1 MGFLTPLFLALAAGI
16 AVPLILHLYHRQQ
29 GPRVIFPALR
39 YLRRAEKESARR
51 IRLRQIFLLALR
63 ISAVVLLA
71 LAAARPFL
79 RAGGAG
85 HEPTAAA
92 IVLDNSMSTGLVQQ
106 DRRVLDTL
114 KRRALELLA
123 RAGPDDRFWVIRAGS
138 PWEPAIPGD
147 AVAAAN
153 RIRATEV
160 SAGRADL
167 AASLGRARALLAGGA
182 EGRATEIELLSDLQ
196 QTGLPAPVQARR
208 GDAPVVAWL
217 PGTAVPA
224 NGGVVDVQVGGGL
237 PPRAGERSTLAAA
250 TGGTRA
256 DSVSVRLNLEGRI
269 VAADNVP
276 VGATAILPVPARP
289 AGLVWGSA
297 EIDPDALRGDD
308 RRFFVSR
315 VQPPPAVALTRPL
328 PFVDAALGVLADAGR
343 IRRGGPGDADVVIA
357 PAAVGIEGTGAG
369 RTAVV
374 LPPESPLELPAANRR
389 LEAAG
394 VPWRFGTPTAG
405 GESRFALP
413 DSTDALARALSQ
425 IRARQIFPVQR
436 EGAAA
441 GDTVLVRLSDGS
453 PWAVRGTLPSGGR
466 YILVASPLSQE
477 ATTLPT
483 SSAMLPFLDHITGPW
498 AAAQATREEFEP
510 GDRVLLPAGADAVQ
524 RPDGG
529 TEKVEG
535 GEYVAPGDA
544 GIYRVRAG
552 NQEVRAFAVNA
563 PAAESD
569 LERLSGRRLRAALP
583 GWDVETADDPA
594 EWTRDIFRHRFGH
607 ETWRPLVLLLLAVLL
622 VEGLVAT
629 AGRGRTPAEAAA
641 RRRGDGAAGAPE
653 PAPARTSMAA
663 RPADAAAGRGP
674 GPARAPGPGGRR

>member
-1 MGFLTPLFLALAAGI
+1 MGFLSPLFLALAAGI

-29 GPRVIFPALR
+29 GPRVVFPALR

-63 ISAVVLLA
+63 ITAVVLLA

-79 RAGGAG
+79 RAGGTG

-147 AVAAAN
+147 AAAAAA
-153 RIRATEV
+153 RVRATEL

-167 AASLGRARALLAGGA
+167 AASLVRARALLAGGA

-196 QTGLPAPVQARR
+196 RTGFPAPIQARR

-217 PGTAVPA
+217 PGTDVPA

-237 PPRAGERSTLAAA
+237 APRAGERSTLAAA
-250 TGGTRA
+250 TGGTRT
-256 DSVSVRLNLEGRI
+256 DSVSVRLSLEGRI

-276 VGATAILPVPARP
+276 VGATAILPIPARP
-289 AGLVWGSA
+289 AGLLWGWA
-297 EIDPDALRGDD
+297 EVDPDALRGDD
-308 RRFFVSR
+308 RRYFVAR
-315 VQPPPAVALTRPL
+315 VQPPPVVALTRPL

-343 IRRGGPGDADVVIA
+343 IRRGGPADADVVIA
-357 PAAVGIEGTGAG
+357 PAAGGVEGIGAG
-369 RTAVV
+369 RTAVA
-374 LPPESPLELPAANRR
+374 LPPDSPLELPAVNRR

-394 VPWRFGTPTAG
+394 VPWRYGAPTAG
-405 GESRFALP
+405 GEARFAP
-413 DSTDALARALSQ
+413 GDSADALSRALAQ
-425 IRARQIFPVQR
+425 IRARQVYPLQ
-436 EGAAA
+436 GPGAA
-441 GDTVLVRLSDGS
+441 GDTVLLRLSDGT

-483 SSAMLPFLDHITGPW
+483 SSAMLPFLDHVTGPW
-498 AAAQATREEFEP
+498 AAAQAMREAFEP
-510 GDRVLLPAGADAVQ
+510 GARVPLAAGADEVQ

-529 TEKVEG
+529 IEKVDG
-535 GEYVAPGDA
+535 GEYVAPGLA

-552 NQEVRAFAVNA
+552 GRDIGAFAVNP
-563 PAAESD
+563 PAEESD
-569 LERLSGRRLRAALP
+569 LARLSGRGLRAALP
-583 GWDVETADDPA
+583 GWDVETADDPS
-594 EWTRDIFRHRFGH
+594 EWARDIFRHRFGH
-607 ETWRPLVLLLLAVLL
+607 ETWRPLVLLLLSVLL

-629 AGRGRTPAEAAA
+629 AGRGRARTEA
-641 RRRGDGAAGAPE
+641 AAGAPAGGAG
-653 PAPARTSMAA
+653 PAPEPPQRPHRAA
-663 RPADAAAGRGP
+663 RPADSV
-674 GPARAPGPGGRR
+674 